1 MKRFIDAIERLKSL
15 GATDVQMELGWFK
28 FAVSF
33 VAKEAEADKH
43 AVGFMMEAEHDLDE

>member
-33 VAKEAEADKH
+33 VPKEPEGEKH
-43 AVGFMMEAEHDLDE
+43 AVGFMVSGDEDSD